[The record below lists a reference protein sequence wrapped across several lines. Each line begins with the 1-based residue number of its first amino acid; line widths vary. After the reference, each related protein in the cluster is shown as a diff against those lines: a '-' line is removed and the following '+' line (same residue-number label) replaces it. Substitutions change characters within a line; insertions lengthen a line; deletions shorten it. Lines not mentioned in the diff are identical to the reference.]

1 MIHDIARSAVIRK
14 TQKDVNIMTGNYE
27 AAFALGLLSKICQ
40 VTVESQCRSVADM
53 KVQFFEKADGYEPR
67 NEREQILI
75 QMLKNYK
82 PSDVWDEDVE
92 IMFARGL
99 AEDTEILSKEKFFH

>member
-1 MIHDIARSAVIRK
+1 MIHDIARSAGIRK

-53 KVQFFEKADGYEPR
+53 KAQFFEKADGYEPR
-67 NEREQILI
+67 NEREQILNDFTERCTVA
-75 QMLKNYK
+75 L
-82 PSDVWDEDVE
+82 VE
-92 IMFARGL
+92 
-99 AEDTEILSKEKFFH
+99 KKFDGVYVA